1 MALPPVTP
9 PAVSAAAADPGRYA
23 FDSPRYAMWVVL
35 VLCGLQIA
43 GNMDMVIVSLVVE
56 HLRADFGV
64 TDIQVSLLQG
74 LAFALFYS
82 IVAVPIGWAADRWR
96 RNRIILIGATCWTL
110 ATLACM
116 VADSYGQLFLARMLV
131 GMGEAA
137 LVPAA
142 FSLLSDYFPRDRLA
156 GAVSTVTGASFMGAG
171 GALAFGGIFL
181 SYLPQTGTI
190 TLPVFGDIYSWQ
202 LAFGLV
208 TIPGLLLIPIFATV
222 REPPRRVAGEQRD
235 EAGLGELLSY
245 LRAHWKFWLPL
256 IAGLNLMNMYQ
267 FGMTAWTVTF
277 FMRTYGW
284 TAGDAGLLYGL
295 YFMVLGT
302 AAGVIGGRWCD
313 RLIARGWRDANF
325 FIPLVSA
332 VCALPLTVAFALCGS
347 ATVSAVLIGVIT
359 FVSTVSLGP
368 GIAAIPLYVPNRMRA
383 QAVALHLLL
392 AFLIGGGGG
401 PWLIAFFTD
410 KVFGDPAALRYSIS
424 LASTVLLIPCAACLL
439 IGMRSVRRLRLV
451 S

>member
-9 PAVSAAAADPGRYA
+9 AAAPDAATGPGRYA
-23 FDSPRYAMWVVL
+23 FDSPRYALWVVL

-56 HLRADFGV
+56 RLRADFGV

-82 IVAVPIGWAADRWR
+82 VVAIPIGWAADRWR
-96 RNRIILIGATCWTL
+96 RNRIILIGSTCWTL

-116 VADSYGQLFLARMLV
+116 VAHTYGTLFLARMLV

-156 GAVSTVTGASFMGAG
+156 GAVSTVTGASFLGAG

-181 SYLPQTGTI
+181 SHLPQAGTI
-190 TLPVFGDIYSWQ
+190 TLPIFGEIYSWQ
-202 LAFGLV
+202 LAFGFV
-208 TIPGLLLIPIFATV
+208 SIPGLLLIPTFATV
-222 REPPRRVAGEQRD
+222 REPPRRVAGERQ
-235 EAGLGELLSY
+235 ESAGLGELLSY
-245 LRAHWKFWLPL
+245 LRAHWTFWLPL

-284 TAGDAGLLYGL
+284 TAGDSGLLYGL
-295 YFMVLGT
+295 YFMIVGT
-302 AAGVIGGRWCD
+302 TAGVIGGRWCD
-313 RLIARGWRDANF
+313 WLIARGWRDANF

-332 VCALPLTVAFALCGS
+332 AGALPLTLAFALCGS
-347 ATVSAVLIGVIT
+347 AGASAVLIGVIT

-368 GIAAIPLYVPNRMRA
+368 GVAAIPLYVPNRMRA

-392 AFLIGGGGG
+392 AFLIGGGAG

-410 KVFGDPAALRYSIS
+410 KVFGDPAALRYSIA
-424 LASTVLLIPCAACLL
+424 LACTVLLVPCIVCLL
-439 IGMRSVRRLRLV
+439 IGMRSVRRRRLA